1 MTHGR
6 IHALSLLSTKIL
18 NSCSIYDGQ
27 VGDFQVATGGGFWVA
42 IRVNERFLKVKKDGG
57 KLGRLE
63 VDL

>member
-42 IRVNERFLKVKKDGG
+42 IRVKVVEHGNGG
-57 KLGRLE
+57 DHLGWASIG
-63 VDL
+63 